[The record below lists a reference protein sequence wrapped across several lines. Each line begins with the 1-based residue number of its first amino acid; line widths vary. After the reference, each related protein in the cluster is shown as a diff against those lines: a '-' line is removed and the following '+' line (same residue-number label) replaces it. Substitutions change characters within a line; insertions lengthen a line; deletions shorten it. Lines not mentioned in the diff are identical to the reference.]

1 MDTNTHT
8 HATRTTKQRYRCTR
22 DDGTAA
28 QAVKARMQEM
38 VEEAA
43 AQPAV
48 PHMES
53 LIAQAVANSSKEQ
66 ALTKQLEQALQ
77 DKRHAEMSLRKLQD
91 DLIAEKTL
99 HLQTAFKLIAAL
111 EDVDNLKDRNER

>member
-1 MDTNTHT
+1 MG
-8 HATRTTKQRYRCTR
+8 RKE
-22 DDGTAA
+22 TAA

-77 DKRHAEMSLRKLQD
+77 DRRHAEMAFRKVQD